1 MSMKLNPDKEKRR
14 EVAQAVVAND
24 GYCPCLIVRNED
36 TKCPCKAMREEG
48 RCICG
53 LYVNVVEDKKEIA
66 PKEADYI
73 VIGNKN
79 CCQCKICVRKLA
91 NMGIKYVYKDFLELS
106 DEDKDL
112 VMRLA
117 EDIGQT
123 QFPIVLDFN
132 TGTIVKD
139 WRLL

>member
-53 LYVNVVEDKKEIA
+53 LYVNVEEDKKEID
-66 PKEADYI
+66 KADYV

-91 NMGIKYVYKDFLELS
+91 NMGVKYEYVDYSTLS
-106 DEDKDL
+106 D
-112 VMRLA
+112 A
-117 EDIGQT
+117 EKNVVLDMAKEIGQT
-123 QFPIVLDFN
+123 QFPIVMDAKTN
-132 TGTIVKD
+132 EVVKD

>member
-53 LYVNVVEDKKEIA
+53 LYVNVEEDKKEIDR
-66 PKEADYI
+66 PDYFI
-73 VIGNKN
+73 YGNRM
-79 CCQCKICVRKLA
+79 CCQCKICARKLA
-91 NMGIKYVYKDFLELS
+91 NKGIKFETKYI
-106 DEDKDL
+106 EDLDTDQSNEILRIATEKNIK
-112 VMRLA
+112 A
-117 EDIGQT
+117 Y
-123 QFPIVLDFN
+123 PIVIN
-132 TGTIVKD
+132 CKTGEVVED